1 MQRVGFLIKV
11 KQDKIDE
18 YKAHHEAVWEDMK
31 AALRRSGYRN
41 YSLFLRP
48 DGLVFGYFEAP
59 DTAYAARSAMA
70 GEEVNARW
78 QAFIAPL
85 REAFRGAFAGK
96 MIIDLE
102 EVFHLD

>member
-1 MQRVGFLIKV
+1 
-11 KQDKIDE
+11 
-18 YKAHHEAVWEDMK
+18 
-31 AALRRSGYRN
+31 
-41 YSLFLRP
+41 
-48 DGLVFGYFEAP
+48 
-59 DTAYAARSAMA
+59 MA

-78 QAFIAPL
+78 QAFMAPL